1 MQLNNIKFL
10 KLPLAISVALLY
22 SFSAHA
28 GQLVQIDSDL
38 RQTLEIL
45 KINGVLNVDIST
57 WPISSEAIET
67 ALNQAH
73 PKSDNDKL
81 LLNQVKQKLEA
92 NDVSKL
98 QIVSNVNGDERA
110 VFSGFNTE
118 GNTVTPLGV
127 SFSYSHA
134 GENIDYKIQGTL
146 NVDDDEPSKSSNL
159 DGSYIGTKLGN
170 HRLAFG
176 SIPVWWGNGVDGS
189 LIRSDAARPVT
200 GFLMQ
205 RANNTPINFP
215 VLSKLGNFNYQI
227 SAGQL
232 QDYQAV
238 PEAKLIG
245 MRASFQPHEAF
256 QIGAS
261 RVIMWG
267 GEGRDQ
273 SLKSLGKAL
282 IGKHD
287 NGDNDPDPLNK
298 NDISNQLAG
307 FDAQLNL
314 KPLVNLPVSV
324 YGEFIGEDEAG
335 GLPSKHAYLAG
346 LKGAIS
352 LFQQPWLWHA
362 EWANTYYDMDKTG
375 VIYNHHIYTDGYYQ
389 KGLPLGHP
397 IGGDGEII
405 SVGLSG
411 NINANNQLGLKYA
424 NAKVNQSNQ
433 LINSAFATKQDLDIV
448 EADWKHRYNDK
459 TSVKLGVWGKKDN
472 ISDDKDAGG
481 NLVLEYSY

>member
-1 MQLNNIKFL
+1 GLSQL
-10 KLPLAISVALLY
+10 S
-22 SFSAHA
+22 HA
-28 GQLVQIDSDL
+28 GQLVQIDSEL

-45 KINGVLNVDIST
+45 KLNGVLNVDIST

-67 ALNQAH
+67 ALSQAQ

-127 SFSYSHA
+127 SISHSHA

-146 NVDDDEPSKSSNL
+146 NVEDDEPSKLSNL
-159 DGSYIGTKLGN
+159 
-170 HRLAFG
+170 
-176 SIPVWWGNGVDGS
+176 DGS

-205 RANNTPINFP
+205 RANNSPINFP
-215 VLSKLGNFNYQI
+215 VLSKFGNFNYQI
-227 SAGQL
+227 TAGQL
-232 QDYQAV
+232 QDYKAE
-238 PEAKLIG
+238 PHAKLIG

-261 RVIMWG
+261 RSLMWG
-267 GEGRDQ
+267 GDNKSE

-282 IGKHD
+282 IGKYD
-287 NGDNDPDPLNK
+287 NGGEAEDP
-298 NDISNQLAG
+298 SNQIAG
-307 FDAQLNL
+307 IDAQLNL

-346 LKGAIS
+346 LKGTIP
-352 LFQQPWLWHA
+352 LLQQPWLWHA
-362 EWANTYYDMDKTG
+362 EWANTYYDLDKTR
-375 VIYNHHIYTDGYYQ
+375 VIYRHSTYKDGYYQ

-424 NAKVNQSNQ
+424 NAKVNQSKQ
-433 LINSAFATKQDLDIV
+433 VINSAFPTKQNLDIV
-448 EADWKHRYNDK
+448 EADWKHKYNDK
-459 TSVKLGVWGKKDN
+459 TSVKLGIWGKKDS
-472 ISDDKDAGG
+472 I
-481 NLVLEYSY
+481 

>member
-10 KLPLAISVALLY
+10 KLPLAISVALLC
-22 SFSAHA
+22 SFSAQA

-38 RQTLEIL
+38 RQTLEVL
-45 KINGVLNVDIST
+45 KLNGVLNVDMST
-57 WPISSEAIET
+57 WPVSSEAIET
-67 ALNQAH
+67 TLSQAQ

-98 QIVSNVNGDERA
+98 QIVSNINGDERA

-127 SFSYSHA
+127 SFSHSHA
-134 GENIDYKIQGTL
+134 GDNIDYKIQGTL

-159 DGSYIGTKLGN
+159 DGSYLGTKLGN

-205 RANNTPINFP
+205 RANNSPINLP

-227 SAGQL
+227 TAGQL
-232 QDYQAV
+232 KDYAAV
-238 PEAKLIG
+238 PDAKLIG

-261 RVIMWG
+261 RTITWG
-267 GEGRDQ
+267 GEGRDE
-273 SLKSLGKAL
+273 SLKSFGKAL
-282 IGKHD
+282 TGKYD
-287 NGDNDPDPLNK
+287 NPDNAE
-298 NDISNQLAG
+298 NDISNQIAG
-307 FDAQLNL
+307 IDAQLNL
-314 KPLVNLPVSV
+314 KPIVNLPMSL
-324 YGEFIGEDEAG
+324 YGEFVGEDEAG

-346 LKGAIS
+346 LKGAIP

-362 EWANTYYDMDKTG
+362 EWANTYYDLDKSG
-375 VIYNHHIYTDGYYQ
+375 VMYNHHVFTDGYYQ

-433 LINSAFATKQDLDIV
+433 VINSAFASKQDLDIV

-459 TSVKLGVWGKKDN
+459 TSVKLGVWGKKDS

-481 NLVLEYSY
+481 NFMVEYTF

>member
-10 KLPLAISVALLY
+10 KLPLAISVALLCG
-22 SFSAHA
+22 FSAHA

-45 KINGVLNVDIST
+45 KLNGVLDVDIST
-57 WPISSEAIET
+57 WPISSEAIES
-67 ALNQAH
+67 ALIQAQ

-81 LLNQVKQKLEA
+81 LLDKVKQKLEA

-134 GENIDYKIQGTL
+134 GDNIDYKIQGTL

-170 HRLAFG
+170 HRIAFG

-189 LIRSDAARPVT
+189 LIRSDGARPVT

-227 SAGQL
+227 TAGQL

-238 PEAKLIG
+238 PDTKLIG

-256 QIGAS
+256 QVGAS
-261 RVIMWG
+261 RTLLWG
-267 GEGRDQ
+267 GDGRDE

-282 IGKHD
+282 TGRYD
-287 NGDNDPDPLNK
+287 NTYNTPT
-298 NDISNQLAG
+298 DISDQIAG
-307 FDAQLNL
+307 IDAQLNL

-335 GLPSKHAYLAG
+335 GLPTKKAYLAG
-346 LKGAIS
+346 LKGTIP

-362 EWANTYYDMDKTG
+362 EWANTYYDLDKTNI
-375 VIYNHHIYTDGYYQ
+375 IYGHSIYTDGYYQ

-433 LINSAFATKQDLDIV
+433 VINSAFATKQDLDIV
-448 EADWKHRYNDK
+448 EADWKHKYNDK
-459 TSVKLGVWGKKDN
+459 TSVKLGIWGKKDS

>member
-10 KLPLAISVALLY
+10 KLPLAISVALLC
-22 SFSAHA
+22 SFSAQA

-38 RQTLEIL
+38 RQTLEVL
-45 KINGVLNVDIST
+45 KLNGVLNVDMST
-57 WPISSEAIET
+57 WPVSPEAIET
-67 ALNQAH
+67 ALSQAK
-73 PKSDNDKL
+73 PKSDSDKL
-81 LLNQVKQKLEA
+81 LLGKVKQKLEA

-98 QIVSNVNGDERA
+98 QIVSNINGDERA

-118 GNTVTPLGV
+118 GNTATPLGV
-127 SFSYSHA
+127 SFSHSHA

-146 NVDDDEPSKSSNL
+146 NVDDDEPSKLSNL

-205 RANNTPINFP
+205 RANNSPINLP

-227 SAGQL
+227 TAGQL

-238 PEAKLIG
+238 PDAKLIG

-261 RVIMWG
+261 RTLLWG
-267 GEGRDQ
+267 GDGRDE

-282 IGKHD
+282 TGRYD
-287 NGDNDPDPLNK
+287 NTYNTPT
-298 NDISNQLAG
+298 DISDQIAG
-307 FDAQLNL
+307 IDAQLNL

-335 GLPSKHAYLAG
+335 GLPTKKAYLAG
-346 LKGAIS
+346 LKGTIP

-362 EWANTYYDMDKTG
+362 EWANTYYDLDKTNI
-375 VIYNHHIYTDGYYQ
+375 IYGHSIYTDGYYQ

-433 LINSAFATKQDLDIV
+433 VINAAFPTKQDLDIV
-448 EADWKHRYNDK
+448 EADWKHKYNDK
-459 TSVKLGVWGKKDN
+459 TSVKLGVWGKKDS
-472 ISDDKDAGG
+472 ISDDKDVGG

>member
-10 KLPLAISVALLY
+10 KLPLAISMALLC
-22 SFSAHA
+22 SFSAYA

-45 KINGVLNVDIST
+45 KLNGVLNVDMST

-67 ALNQAH
+67 ALNQAQ

-81 LLNQVKQKLEA
+81 LLGKVKQKLEA

-98 QIVSNVNGDERA
+98 QIVSNVNGDERP

-127 SFSYSHA
+127 SFSHSHA
-134 GENIDYKIQGTL
+134 GDNIDYKIQGTL

-170 HRLAFG
+170 HRLSFG

-227 SAGQL
+227 TAGQL

-261 RVIMWG
+261 RTLLWG
-267 GEGRDQ
+267 GDGRDE

-282 IGKHD
+282 TGRYD
-287 NGDNDPDPLNK
+287 NTYNTPT
-298 NDISNQLAG
+298 DISDQIAG
-307 FDAQLNL
+307 IDAQLNL

-346 LKGAIS
+346 LKGTIP
-352 LFQQPWLWHA
+352 LFQEPWLWHA
-362 EWANTYYDMDKTG
+362 EWANTYYDLDKT
-375 VIYNHHIYTDGYYQ
+375 NTIYTHSIYKDGYYQ

-405 SVGLSG
+405 SMGLSG
-411 NINANNQLGLKYA
+411 HIDANNQLGFKYA

-433 LINSAFATKQDLDIV
+433 VINSAFPTKQDLDIV
-448 EADWKHRYNDK
+448 EADWKHKYNDK
-459 TSVKLGVWGKKDN
+459 TSVKLGIWGKKDS

>member
-10 KLPLAISVALLY
+10 KLPLAVSMALLCG
-22 SFSAHA
+22 FSAHA
-28 GQLVQIDSDL
+28 GQLIQIDSDI

-45 KINGVLNVDIST
+45 KLNGVLDVDIST
-57 WPISSEAIET
+57 WPVSSEAIET
-67 ALNQAH
+67 ALSQAQ

-98 QIVSNVNGDERA
+98 QIVSNINGDERP

-127 SFSYSHA
+127 SVSHSHT

-159 DGSYIGTKLGN
+159 DGSYLGTKLGN

-227 SAGQL
+227 TAGQL
-232 QDYQAV
+232 QDYKAE
-238 PEAKLIG
+238 PHTKLIG
-245 MRASFQPHEAF
+245 MRASFEPHEAF

-261 RVIMWG
+261 RSLMWG
-267 GEGRDQ
+267 GDNKSE
-273 SLKSLGKAL
+273 SLKSLGRL
-282 IGKHD
+282 
-287 NGDNDPDPLNK
+287 
-298 NDISNQLAG
+298 
-307 FDAQLNL
+307 
-314 KPLVNLPVSV
+314 
-324 YGEFIGEDEAG
+324 
-335 GLPSKHAYLAG
+335 
-346 LKGAIS
+346 
-352 LFQQPWLWHA
+352 
-362 EWANTYYDMDKTG
+362 
-375 VIYNHHIYTDGYYQ
+375 
-389 KGLPLGHP
+389 
-397 IGGDGEII
+397 
-405 SVGLSG
+405 
-411 NINANNQLGLKYA
+411 
-424 NAKVNQSNQ
+424 
-433 LINSAFATKQDLDIV
+433 
-448 EADWKHRYNDK
+448 
-459 TSVKLGVWGKKDN
+459 
-472 ISDDKDAGG
+472 
-481 NLVLEYSY
+481 

>member
-1 MQLNNIKFL
+1 MTNKTVKYLSLGVLLGLSQL
-10 KLPLAISVALLY
+10 SQ
-22 SFSAHA
+22 A
-28 GQLVQIDSDL
+28 GQLVQIDSEL

-67 ALNQAH
+67 ALSQAQ

-81 LLNQVKQKLEA
+81 LISQVKQELEA

-127 SFSYSHA
+127 SFSHSRA
-134 GENIDYKIQGTL
+134 GDNIDYKIQGTL

-227 SAGQL
+227 TAGQL

-238 PEAKLIG
+238 PDAKLIG

-261 RVIMWG
+261 RTLLWG
-267 GEGRDQ
+267 GDGRDE

-282 IGKHD
+282 TGRYD
-287 NGDNDPDPLNK
+287 NTYNTPT
-298 NDISNQLAG
+298 DISDQIAG
-307 FDAQLNL
+307 IDAQLNL
-314 KPLVNLPVSV
+314 KLLVNLPVSV

-335 GLPSKHAYLAG
+335 GLPTKKAYLAG
-346 LKGAIS
+346 LKGTIP
-352 LFQQPWLWHA
+352 LLQQPWLWHA
-362 EWANTYYDMDKTG
+362 EWANTYYDLDKTNI
-375 VIYNHHIYTDGYYQ
+375 IYGHSIYTDGYYQ

-411 NINANNQLGLKYA
+411 NIDAKNQLGLKYA

-433 LINSAFATKQDLDIV
+433 VINSAFPTKQDLDIV

-459 TSVKLGVWGKKDN
+459 TSVKLGIWGKKDS